1 MASSSPFSSTP
12 FCSSSTSSTSTPI
25 LCVGLV
31 CLDIINLCDHYPS
44 EDEDMQAT
52 DQQWRSGGN
61 ASNSSIVLS
70 LLGRSIE
77 FMGTIGSGME
87 TEWVELHDHVTS
99 C

>member
-1 MASSSPFSSTP
+1 MISSPPLLVSCLHVF
-12 FCSSSTSSTSTPI
+12 I
-25 LCVGLV
+25 LRR
-31 CLDIINLCDHYPS
+31 IYPS

-87 TEWVELHDHVTS
+87 TEWVGLHDHVTS